1 MCCMTYLLLANTS
14 LRGNVKIVSEL
25 TRVSIHVLFLSCER
39 SIVIIEMGETILVS
53 NNINFYEYMLLLHAS
68 ECQALNLCCP
78 YSECLYHFNVHY
90 IYASRII
97 ST

>member
-1 MCCMTYLLLANTS
+1 MFFFS
-14 LRGNVKIVSEL
+14 L
-25 TRVSIHVLFLSCER
+25 CER

-90 IYASRII
+90 IICFKDHKYLGHICFKDCNWL
-97 ST
+97 